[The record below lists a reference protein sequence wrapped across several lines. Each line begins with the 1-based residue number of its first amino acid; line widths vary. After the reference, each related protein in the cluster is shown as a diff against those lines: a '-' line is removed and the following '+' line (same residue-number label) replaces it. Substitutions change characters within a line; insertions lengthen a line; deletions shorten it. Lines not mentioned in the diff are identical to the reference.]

1 MHAREV
7 CGGPSDPGSAAHLT
21 ESPPNSRHLLGACG
35 IQRPTRCSFSH
46 QLRGAENRVCR
57 GPPSRACDL
66 SVIINDYLIV
76 IIQSRQRPDLED
88 KLCGQ
93 PGSEEII
100 RLKLST

>member
-1 MHAREV
+1 M
-7 CGGPSDPGSAAHLT
+7 
-21 ESPPNSRHLLGACG
+21 
-35 IQRPTRCSFSH
+35 
-46 QLRGAENRVCR
+46 CR

-76 IIQSRQRPDLED
+76 IIPSRQRPDLED

-93 PGSEEII
+93 PGSEAIT